1 MQGLARE
8 GGVIFLDRSER
19 QAILDSLD
27 RFIRDE
33 LLPAAESIDRN
44 RQFPL
49 DLYRRIG
56 SLGIPGLW
64 IPAAYDGVGPDLV
77 TPLLVSE
84 RLAKASVAFAISV
97 SNCGDSVGPIAAAG
111 SENMRRRLLPPI
123 ARGELIPCFCLSE
136 PSGGSDVAGM
146 TTRATRDGDSY
157 VISGRK
163 MWITNASVADVFLVF
178 ATIDPALRHRGITG
192 FVVERGAPG
201 LAVGEPEDLL
211 GLHGCPTSEVVF
223 DDVRVPAGARLG
235 EEGSGFALA
244 MTTLDESRLNIAAAS
259 LGAAASAIEQAV
271 DYARQRTQFGK
282 TIIDHQGLQF
292 KISELVTE
300 LASCRALWEKAV
312 VILARD
318 RSRRAGV
325 YAAMAKLAAS
335 DLAMKAAIE
344 AAQIM
349 GAAGL
354 TRSYTVARLIRDCK
368 ALQIFE
374 GTNEIQK
381 SLIGR
386 SISRHGLSLDEI
398 DTVPI

>member
-1 MQGLARE
+1 MNS
-8 GGVIFLDRSER
+8 LDRTER
-19 QAILDSLD
+19 QAVLGSLD
-27 RFIRDE
+27 RFVRDE
-33 LLPAAESIDRN
+33 LAPASDAIDRKKE
-44 RQFPL
+44 FPRT
-49 DLYRRIG
+49 LYRKVG
-56 SLGIPGLW
+56 ELGLLGLW
-64 IPAAYDGVGPDLV
+64 VPEAYGGTGPDLV

-84 RLAKASVAFAISV
+84 RIARASVAFAISV
-97 SNCGDSVGPIAAAG
+97 SNCGDCVAPIVAAG
-111 SENMRRRLLPPI
+111 SEVMKRRILPLL
-123 ARGELIPCFCLSE
+123 ASGDLVPCICLSE
-136 PSGGSDVAGM
+136 PAGGSDVAAM
-146 TTRATRDGDSY
+146 TTKATRDGDGY

-163 MWITNASVADVFLVF
+163 MWITSACVADIFLVF
-178 ATIDPALRHRGITG
+178 ATVDPTLRHKGITA
-192 FVVERGAPG
+192 FIVERGTPG
-201 LAVGEPEDLL
+201 LNVGEPEDLL
-211 GLHGCPTSEVVF
+211 GLHGSPTSEVVF
-223 DDVRVPAGARLG
+223 DEVRVPASARLG

-244 MTTLDESRLNIAAAS
+244 MTTLDESRLNIAAVS

-282 TIIDHQGLQF
+282 TIIDHQGPQF

-318 RSRRAGV
+318 RSRRVGV

-386 SISRHGLSLDEI
+386 SISRDGLDLDDI
-398 DTVPI
+398 DTLPI